1 MLLMNFVAKKC
12 HSFVD
17 ASNTKPELE
26 SEVSYTEK
34 SDELISDIDVN
45 LSSINEFQM
54 SNSNNDN
61 NSNIED
67 NSCLVFERSIID
79 EKQRHFTIKTSQI
92 SICSESKHVL
102 CEVKSTIGFHSQE
115 ICYQKPL
122 TLGLPAVISN
132 YLTNEL
138 CVSVCETLGTRL
150 AIINMNKCY
159 CVRNSAEQV
168 TSDNTNYIN
177 YRTKNCGNPCSG
189 NENQRCGNTDTVV
202 VLDVYRN
209 QYLLQQQKPYSA
221 LISDTDFVYDSCVY
235 FNSKSSSRIYQFN
248 LLHKHDVHPHY
259 CLELCA
265 KYQQQYALLNSNRCL
280 CTNIQMKKDL
290 NKEAYRFILQDFP
303 CNQHCLGNYFYSCGS
318 SSNSTIYS
326 VYTRSSE
333 CPYGFQIIGGKR
345 PCVHLGKLVRNN
357 SYTTAQSY
365 CKSMGGVLAK
375 INDIVEI
382 QDLLPQYML
391 GKGYFDKYPFSN
403 SQKIDDMVTHF
414 WIDRVSH
421 MLSDSKI
428 SDRLISKC
436 FNTSKSIDRNCIALD
451 YERVLI
457 DGVTA
462 VIECFSES
470 DQCSLTS
477 TIPVCV
483 DKNLESHLSIMPSME
498 NGDLSNIKVNISTDY
513 LCGNDTD
520 YHLIGDYCYKVL
532 LHETTWHEAKAECER
547 EKAKLFLPEK
557 GEISYLVEQLFLHRR
572 SYTSSDIAHID
583 VFYDNQN
590 LTTTQ
595 CQTSS
600 TSSFKPVFNL
610 DAVD

>member
-159 CVRNSAEQV
+159 CVHNNAEQV

-177 YRTKNCGNPCSG
+177 YRTKNCGNPC
-189 NENQRCGNTDTVV
+189 
-202 VLDVYRN
+202 
-209 QYLLQQQKPYSA
+209 P
-221 LISDTDFVYDSCVY
+221 
-235 FNSKSSSRIYQFN
+235 
-248 LLHKHDVHPHY
+248 
-259 CLELCA
+259 
-265 KYQQQYALLNSNRCL
+265 
-280 CTNIQMKKDL
+280 
-290 NKEAYRFILQDFP
+290 
-303 CNQHCLGNYFYSCGS
+303 
-318 SSNSTIYS
+318 
-326 VYTRSSE
+326 
-333 CPYGFQIIGGKR
+333 GFQIIGGKR

-365 CKSMGGVLAK
+365 CESMGGVLAK

-403 SQKIDDMVTHF
+403 SQKIDDMVKHF

-421 MLSDSKI
+421 TLSDSKI
-428 SDRLISKC
+428 SNRLISKC

-457 DGVTA
+457 DGVAA
-462 VIECFSES
+462 VMQCFSES

-513 LCGNDTD
+513 SCGNDTD

-595 CQTSS
+595 CKTSS

-610 DAVD
+610 DAVDRSCKISLFGDYSILFPFPCKIREVIDRSKTHKTACGYIDFQWCDLRRLSCNQESCNRSATVICQKSPTIITHVITAK